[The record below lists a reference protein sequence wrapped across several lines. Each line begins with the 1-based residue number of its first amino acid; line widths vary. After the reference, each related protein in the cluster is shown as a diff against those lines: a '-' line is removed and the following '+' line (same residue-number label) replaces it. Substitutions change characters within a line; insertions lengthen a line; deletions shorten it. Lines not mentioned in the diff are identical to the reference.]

1 MDIKHKGK
9 IIGRFE
15 GHTYYTY
22 RNPEHFGKY
31 FIWLLTISFS
41 FSFTLFYSLW
51 FNLDMASGL
60 ITFLVLYVLTRDLIK
75 AFGSFE

>member
-1 MDIKHKGK
+1 MLN
-9 IIGRFE
+9 R
-15 GHTYYTY
+15 
-22 RNPEHFGKY
+22 KY

-51 FNLDMASGL
+51 FNLDMASEL
-60 ITFLVLYVLTRDLIK
+60 ITFLVLYVLARDLIK